1 MNAIIPSPPDGTTGT
16 AETVVVTG
24 DYGASIVP
32 GLTAGV
38 FESTDSRAS
47 EGS

>member
-1 MNAIIPSPPDGTTGT
+1 MNARIPSPPGGTTGT
-16 AETVVVTG
+16 AETVAVTG
-24 DYGASIVP
+24 DYGASFVS

>member
-1 MNAIIPSPPDGTTGT
+1 MNARIPSPSDGTTGT
-16 AETVVVTG
+16 AETVAVTG
-24 DYGASIVP
+24 DYGTSFVRW
-32 GLTAGV
+32 LTAGV